1 MIDYLSAVTPIYS
14 LDDHQMITV
23 IMECMYCNRMFSTKH
38 SLATH
43 KSRYHNTDFQS
54 ECEDNE
60 SLIRLMMKAVLDGDV
75 VLTAVEKKRLK
86 PTRESIRKIVNC
98 EKSLSE
104 VFDKKLEQ
112 AIKLIIKLVKQKFP
126 TLIFESP
133 SKSYTSRPDDPGS
146 TSSEE
151 YDSEGGSDSSRE
163 SSEHSN

>member
-1 MIDYLSAVTPIYS
+1 
-14 LDDHQMITV
+14 MITV

-104 VFDKKLEQ
+104 VFDKKLEL

-133 SKSYTSRPDDPGS
+133 MRFVYLSEIQFVICDNMDKLFEFSEDDSRDFPTSIVLHFRKAI
-146 TSSEE
+146 
-151 YDSEGGSDSSRE
+151 
-163 SSEHSN
+163 